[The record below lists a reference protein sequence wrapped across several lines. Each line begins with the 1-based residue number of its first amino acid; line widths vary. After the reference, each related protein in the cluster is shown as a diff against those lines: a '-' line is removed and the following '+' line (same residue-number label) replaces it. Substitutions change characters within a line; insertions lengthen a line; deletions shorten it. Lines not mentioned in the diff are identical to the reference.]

1 MARMT
6 AFSTD
11 EVVRLYRTGKSLRD
25 VAALVGASMEGVR
38 GRLIAAGEP
47 IRSLADAS
55 ARFDWNERTLGIFKD
70 RFEAGDSFLQIANA
84 LSAATGA
91 HVTRNAAIGKAR
103 RLGWTRSCDDNAGKG
118 STKIK
123 PMRGPAAQS
132 NFVGGFK
139 RPKLKLVVAGRG
151 AVLSVPAAPAPKLP
165 PPREVD
171 ISVAL
176 NPKPWLERRNFHEC
190 AWPVDGVGAD
200 TISCCNPTKGK
211 TYCDIHARVMVG
223 SMPRSWAGYSQPG
236 FAKAM
241 GR

>member
-139 RPKLKLVVAGRG
+139 RPKLKLVIGGNGTVNPCPE
-151 AVLSVPAAPAPKLP
+151 VSKPKLP
-165 PPREVD
+165 PPREID
-171 ISVAL
+171 ISVAAE
-176 NPKPWLERRNFHEC
+176 PKVWTERRFGEC

-200 TISCCNPTKGK
+200 TRSCCNPTGGK
-211 TYCDIHARVMVG
+211 TYCRTHEAVRVG
-223 SMPRSWAGYSQPG
+223 SMPKSWAGFSQPA
-236 FAKAM
+236 FAKKV
-241 GR
+241 G